1 MQRYKCNTCNTWF
14 QNKRRK
20 SRFQKKLWQEYV
32 HGKQTAQDLAD
43 KYRRSRQWVAKQLN
57 EINVGDKPVVNISPQ
72 PIVVVA
78 DATFFTRSDGI
89 LIFREPNLKTNL
101 IWKQIHSESPSQYAQ
116 LREELELAGFSIKGV
131 VLDGKRGVR
140 EVFSDVPV
148 QMCQFHQ
155 VAAINR
161 YLTRHPL
168 LPAGQELRRI
178 SLSLKNSNQPEFKYL
193 LEEWHHKWHG
203 FLKEKT
209 IHPLTGQWSYTHKR
223 IRSAHRSLK
232 NNLPFLFTY
241 QKYQELK
248 LPNTTNTLDGS
259 NTTLKN
265 LIRNHRGL
273 SRDKRYK
280 IICQILGKQAPK
292 N

>member
-1 MQRYKCNTCNTWF
+1 MQRYKCNTCNAWF
-14 QNKRRK
+14 QSKRRK

-32 HGKQTAQDLAD
+32 HGKQTAKELAD
-43 KYRRSRQWVAKQLN
+43 KHGRSRQWIAKQLN
-57 EINVGDKPVVNISPQ
+57 EVNVGDKQVISIDPQ
-72 PIVVVA
+72 PVVVVA
-78 DATFFTRSDGI
+78 DATFFTRSYGI
-89 LIFREPNLKTNL
+89 LIFREPNLKINL
-101 IWKQIHSESPSQYAQ
+101 IWKQIHSESPGQYEQ
-116 LREELELAGFSIKGV
+116 LRAELELAGFSIKGA

-148 QMCQFHQ
+148 QTCQFHQ
-155 VAAINR
+155 VAAVNR
-161 YLTRHPL
+161 YLTRNPL

-178 SLSLKNSNQPEFKYL
+178 SLSLKNSNHSEFQHM
-193 LEEWHHKWHG
+193 LERWHRKWHD

-209 IHPLTGQWSYTHKR
+209 VHPLTDQWSYTHKR

-232 NNLPFLFTY
+232 SNLPYLFTY
-241 QKYQELK
+241 QKYPELN

-265 LIRNHRGL
+265 SIRNHRGL
-273 SRDKRYK
+273 SKEKRYQM
-280 IICQILGKQAPK
+280 ICQILGKQAPK